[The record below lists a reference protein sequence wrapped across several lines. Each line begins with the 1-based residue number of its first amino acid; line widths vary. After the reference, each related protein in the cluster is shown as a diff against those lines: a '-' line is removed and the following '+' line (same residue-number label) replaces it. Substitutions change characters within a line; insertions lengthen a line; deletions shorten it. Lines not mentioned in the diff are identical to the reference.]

1 MIATL
6 CPKLQ
11 YLNIIFDFFT
21 FFSICFHYATSN
33 LSIHHHF
40 LKKISFLLTYG
51 FLQLQQQKDPTDSII
66 SISHSSGSRWML
78 LLFPQCSTRPFLLPN
93 SLLFLLKYFTNFW
106 IAFFACFLI
115 FVHLFCFCFLFSF
128 SLPARLLSTCFRGS
142 SWTTHS
148 YSSFSAALDIFQIK
162 DLSAVPGTY
171 VCAHMTLSVLYSPLN
186 SFECY

>member
-66 SISHSSGSRWML
+66 SISHSSG
-78 LLFPQCSTRPFLLPN
+78 CSCS
-93 SLLFLLKYFTNFW
+93 SLSAPLAHSFFQTHCCFLLKYFTNFW

-171 VCAHMTLSVLYSPLN
+171 VCAHMTLSVLHSPLN

>member
-1 MIATL
+1 MDFSNCNNRKIQLTQLFLFHILLDAPALPSVLHSPIPSSKLIAA
-6 CPKLQ
+6 
-11 YLNIIFDFFT
+11 FF
-21 FFSICFHYATSN
+21 
-33 LSIHHHF
+33 LSIS
-40 LKKISFLLTYG
+40 LI
-51 FLQLQQQKDPTDSII
+51 
-66 SISHSSGSRWML
+66 SGS
-78 LLFPQCSTRPFLLPN
+78 
-93 SLLFLLKYFTNFW
+93 LFLLVFLFLF
-106 IAFFACFLI
+106 ICF
-115 FVHLFCFCFLFSF
+115 VSVFLFSF

>member
-66 SISHSSGSRWML
+66 SISHSSG
-78 LLFPQCSTRPFLLPN
+78 CSCSSLSAPLAHSFFQTHCCFFLSI
-93 SLLFLLKYFTNFW
+93 SLISGSLFLLVFLFLF
-106 IAFFACFLI
+106 ICF
-115 FVHLFCFCFLFSF
+115 VSVFLFSF

>member
-66 SISHSSGSRWML
+66 SISHSSG
-78 LLFPQCSTRPFLLPN
+78 CSCSSLSAPLAHSFFQTHCCFFLSI
-93 SLLFLLKYFTNFW
+93 SLISGSLFLLVFLFLF
-106 IAFFACFLI
+106 ICF
-115 FVHLFCFCFLFSF
+115 VSVFCFPSHCLPGCC
-128 SLPARLLSTCFRGS
+128 LPASE
-142 SWTTHS
+142 
-148 YSSFSAALDIFQIK
+148 AP
-162 DLSAVPGTY
+162 PGQPIPIL
-171 VCAHMTLSVLYSPLN
+171 LSVLLWTS
-186 SFECY
+186 SR